1 MRFTYIY
8 YCGRYYCRSGID
20 TDFDYDPNRKAFDM
34 AAQNQPNTINM
45 LLDVSIPI
53 AVQLG
58 QTKMTVREL
67 LKMKKGQVV
76 KLNSMAGETVDVFI
90 SKKML
95 AKGEITVVGDKM
107 AVRVSQLFSVKEKFK
122 QL

>member
-8 YCGRYYCRSGID
+8 YCGRVLLPRGID
-20 TDFDYDPNRKAFDM
+20 TDFYSDPNHKAFGM
-34 AAQNQPNTINM
+34 AATNQPNTINM